1 MHLPLAPAVRRLFG
15 IGLLVLALGML
26 IPSLAGANPG
36 FILHAQDA
44 PTSPLVTPAPANT
57 PTATATPTYSPTPSP
72 TPTATATTTPTPTQT
87 PAPYQV
93 SPLLAP
99 SGAWPVGASIMP
111 WIGGAALIILAGSIV
126 VAVAGRA

>member
-1 MHLPLAPAVRRLFG
+1 MHLPLAPAAPALRNWPACACPGRARCTAGRRQ
-15 IGLLVLALGML
+15 
-26 IPSLAGANPG
+26 SD

-44 PTSPLVTPAPANT
+44 PTSPLVTPAPADT
-57 PTATATPTYSPTPSP
+57 PTATPSPTHSPTPSP

>member
-1 MHLPLAPAVRRLFG
+1 MRFSLASSVRRLG
-15 IGLLVLALGML
+15 GLGLLALFLGVLIA
-26 IPSLAGANPG
+26 PLAGADPG

-44 PTSPLVTPAPANT
+44 TTSPLATPAPADT
-57 PTATATPTYSPTPSP
+57 PTATPSPTHSPTPSP